1 MDTMEREGAGSPF
14 LHPRAADALVMAA
27 SPVVEGPRPVGVVLE
42 DGTVHSLVRRAAG
55 LGDRTTGLVP
65 GRNWTFWWEL
75 RSWSGA

>member
-27 SPVVEGPRPVGVVLE
+27 SPMMQGPRPVAVVLE
-42 DGTVHSLVRRAAG
+42 DGTEHSLVRRAAG
-55 LGDRTTGLVP
+55 IRDGATGLLS
-65 GRNWTFWWEL
+65 GRDWTFRWEL